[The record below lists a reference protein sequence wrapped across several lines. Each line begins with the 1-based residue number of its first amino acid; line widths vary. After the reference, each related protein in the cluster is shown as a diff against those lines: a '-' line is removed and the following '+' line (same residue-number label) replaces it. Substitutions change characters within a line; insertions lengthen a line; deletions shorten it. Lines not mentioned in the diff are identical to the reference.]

1 MEKTYSYCTII
12 TKKELQNCDYY
23 TTHLGEQG
31 EIVKFIFNI
40 VKINESDRIYKIFII
55 VYNCYDTNIIIRVQ
69 NLIISKFEPIAYSW
83 LNQVGDNIFL
93 KIYSK

>member
-1 MEKTYSYCTII
+1 MENTYSYCRIR
-12 TKKELQNCDYY
+12 TKKELRNCEYY
-23 TTHLGEQG
+23 TTPLGEQG

-40 VKINESDRIYKIFII
+40 SKINESDSIYNIYII

-83 LNQVGDNIFL
+83 LNQVDGNIFL
-93 KIYSK
+93 KIYS